1 MALRKIAPV
10 TETASGTGW
19 SVRKTGPVVELR
31 IEGLDTQQS
40 FPAQYAPTGQTYVPV
55 SAQSTTSSYTPRVG
69 VNKNGYLTPQ
79 GYSGAGWGIITYTV

>member
-31 IEGLDTQQS
+31 IDGLDTQQT
-40 FPAQYAPTGQTYVPV
+40 FPAQYAPTVQTYASV
-55 SAQSTTSSYTPRVG
+55 SAQSNTSAYTPRVSINLAG
-69 VNKNGYLTPQ
+69 VLTPQ
-79 GYSGAGWGIITYTV
+79 GYTGKAYGVITYTV

>member
-31 IEGLDTQQS
+31 IDGLDTQQS
-40 FPAQYAPTGQTYVPV
+40 FPAQYAPTVQTYAPV
-55 SAQSTTSSYTPRVG
+55 SAQPNTSAYTPRVTISPIG
-69 VNKNGYLTPQ
+69 VITPQ
-79 GYSGAGWGIITYTV
+79 GYTGKAYGVITYTV